1 MSAASLPLMLP
12 LMPML
17 ARCAPL
23 AAACLL
29 AGCGMFGGPKAVKPD
44 WKSLHFVTAVD
55 ANNNSPLAIDM
66 VLITDR
72 ALVDGVSALSA
83 AQYFAARDDMRR
95 SQPDALVVHSL
106 ELVPGQSIEVDPK
119 PFRARKGWAALI
131 FANYGTPGAH
141 RLRLQLDSSGYWLQ
155 FNAQDARL
163 TDTKTGV
170 SH

>member
-1 MSAASLPLMLP
+1 MRAMMTAALCRAS
-12 LMPML
+12 
-17 ARCAPL
+17 L

-44 WKSLHFVTAVD
+44 WDRLRFVTAVD
-55 ANNNSPLAIDM
+55 ANNNSPLAIDV

-72 ALVDGVSALSA
+72 ALVDGVSALTA

-95 SQPDALVVHSL
+95 SQPDALVVQSL
-106 ELVPGQSIEVDPK
+106 ELAPGQSFEIDPK
-119 PFRARKGWAALI
+119 PFRAKKGWAALM

-141 RLRLQLDSSGYWLQ
+141 RFRLQLDSSGYLAT
-155 FNAQDARL
+155 FNAQDALL
-163 TDTKTGV
+163 TDSKTGA